1 MLGLGAVLVPF
12 LLAAAVG
19 LFYLLPRLVGPMEEI
34 VEEVVGEL
42 EPLRHLQPA
51 LLMAAMSVNGY
62 LIHGNPSEK
71 GQFAVWLSRVDKAFE
86 RARAASFHHPS
97 ERPLLESAW
106 EEWLQARRLGE
117 DLLRLPRP
125 VGNQEAASAM
135 ERFDTHINR
144 AVALIG
150 QMYDVAHQEVKEVL
164 SVARTARARS
174 VWITCGA
181 FALALA
187 IALFAGATLARSVIA
202 SVDALSQG
210 TARLAEGELS
220 HRVAVGS
227 GGDELGR
234 LAVAF
239 NAMAERIEK
248 DHEVLNDIATHD
260 GLTGL
265 LNHRGFM
272 HCLKEE
278 VERWRR
284 YHHSCALLIVDL
296 DHFKTVND
304 TWGHPAGDE
313 VLRAVAARILREIRP
328 TDRAARSGGEEF
340 AILLP
345 ETGGAGALALAERVR
360 AAFAASPI
368 TLTSGQAIDL
378 TVSIG
383 GAAFPDDAG
392 DAEGLIAAA
401 DRALYAAKQAGRN
414 RVCAGP
420 SSREAKR
427 NVA

>member
-1 MLGLGAVLVPF
+1 MLGLGAALVPF
-12 LLAAAVG
+12 LLAATAG
-19 LFYLLPRLVGPMEEI
+19 LFYLLPRLIGPVEEI

-51 LLMAAMSVNGY
+51 LLMAAMSVNEY

-71 GQFAVWLSRVDKAFE
+71 GQFAVWLSQGDKAFE
-86 RARAASFHHPS
+86 RVRAVSFHHRL
-97 ERPLLESAW
+97 EQALVESAW

-117 DLLRLPRP
+117 GLLRLPRP
-125 VGNQEAASAM
+125 VGNPEAAGEL
-135 ERFDTHINR
+135 ERFETHIHR
-144 AVALIG
+144 AVVLIDRV
-150 QMYDVAHQEVKEVL
+150 YDVAYQEVMEARV
-164 SVARTARARS
+164 VARATRVQS
-174 VWITCGA
+174 VWIIVGGFLA
-181 FALALA
+181 ALA
-187 IALFAGATLARSVIA
+187 ISLVAGTILARSVLA
-202 SVDALSQG
+202 GVDALRAG
-210 TARLAEGELS
+210 AARLAGGELAY
-220 HRVAVGS
+220 RMDVTR
-227 GGDELGR
+227 GDELGD

-260 GLTGL
+260 SLTGL

-278 VERWRR
+278 VGRWRR
-284 YHHSCALLIVDL
+284 YRHSCALLIVDL

-304 TWGHPAGDE
+304 TWGHPVGDE

-328 TDRAARSGGEEF
+328 LDRAARSGGEEF
-340 AILLP
+340 AILLS

-360 AAFAASPI
+360 AAFATSPI

-392 DAEGLIAAA
+392 DEEGLIAAA
-401 DRALYAAKQAGRN
+401 DRALYVAKQAGRN

-420 SSREAKR
+420 PSREAERKL
-427 NVA
+427 A